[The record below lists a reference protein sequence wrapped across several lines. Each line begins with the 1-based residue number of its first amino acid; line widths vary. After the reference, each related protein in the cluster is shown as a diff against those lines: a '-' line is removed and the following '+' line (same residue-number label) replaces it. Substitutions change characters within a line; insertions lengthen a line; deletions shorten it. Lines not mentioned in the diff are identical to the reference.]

1 MITIPGIRVHLK
13 RILFGGLIWTCLCL
27 IVLHV
32 SKSDTDHR
40 KPWETPPGQNRELL
54 QNLLPVDY
62 NPFPGITT
70 NSQPSPSSALVHPS
84 FDAQSS
90 QNVLKVDTRPS
101 PSESDLLLSLS
112 DVSNLPLAY
121 WTKIKKT
128 LSPKKKGPSPNCKP
142 EFPSLY
148 ELDFNNIHWQ
158 RFTSTN
164 GTFYLYGAYYDD
176 RWRGGPLPMVRI
188 LSMIDRVNPPP
199 IACQFWFDSFT
210 TPILSP
216 ASYIYGWYPKWGNY
230 KDGLLQ
236 PWVITCK
243 VPRIKGLKK
252 GTAPDSVSLVQTK
265 CDTRISN
272 NLRVINERPPVKE
285 KFAVCVKGLD
295 FATQDLSVRLVEWLE
310 LLKILGASKVFLY
323 ELEIHPNISKVLDHY
338 VKSGLVKLT
347 PITLPGDQPNLPGF
361 RHLYLKNKLT
371 AKRQNE
377 IIPYNDCLYRN
388 LYTYEYLAL
397 LDIDEIIMP
406 LQHMDWYGLMDQV
419 QKESLSEKNYTRAS
433 YNVRNVYF
441 LEDMGGSETSENSGN
456 ILSEN
461 SQVGENSGAI
471 VEDSAKTHNGQVREK
486 HTGHEVGIPRYLHM
500 LQHVYRSRNYTKPG
514 QYVKCFHNTERV
526 VCHDISFSLSIS
538 FYFLFRISSVISP
551 SVTVKRERMQ
561 CSPFVGTFTFATL
574 LVLAFPFILSPVFSF
589 SSSLSLISSLF
600 FFLSPLLSKSYFSTS
615 FASIHLMQGIKLV
628 K

>member
-1 MITIPGIRVHLK
+1 MIKFHCDINIESQSILCDQEESEQHSSISQPSTVTWTRESDRRESDRRVGKKAGHRMISIPGIRVHLK

-40 KPWETPPGQNRELL
+40 KPWETAPGQNRELL

-70 NSQPSPSSALVHPS
+70 NSQPSPSSALAHPS

-90 QNVLKVDTRPS
+90 QTVLKVDTRPS

-121 WTKIKKT
+121 WARIKKT
-128 LSPKKKGPSPNCKP
+128 LSPKKKGPSPSCKP

-188 LSMIDRVNPPP
+188 LSMIDRINPPP
-199 IACQFWFDSFT
+199 IACQFWFDSFK
-210 TPILSP
+210 TPVLSP

-310 LLKILGASKVFLY
+310 LLKILGANKVFLY

-338 VKSGLVKLT
+338 VESGLVKLT

-388 LYTYEYLAL
+388 LYSYEYLAL

-406 LQHMDWYGLMDQV
+406 LQHRDWYGLMDEV

-441 LEDMGGSETSENSGN
+441 LEDMGGSETSENSAN
-456 ILSEN
+456 IFSEN
-461 SQVGENSGAI
+461 SQVRENTGGMI
-471 VEDSAKTHNGQVREK
+471 EDSAKMHNGQVRKK

-526 VCHDISFSLSIS
+526 VCHDISFALSVS
-538 FYFLFRISSVISP
+538 
-551 SVTVKRERMQ
+551 
-561 CSPFVGTFTFATL
+561 
-574 LVLAFPFILSPVFSF
+574 
-589 SSSLSLISSLF
+589 
-600 FFLSPLLSKSYFSTS
+600 
-615 FASIHLMQGIKLV
+615 
-628 K
+628 